1 MYSGAGD
8 TMRTIGQN
16 PVESGFPAD
25 LATGWS
31 WDFAQL
37 AEGLLDVERQ
47 AAPLDDGCIGSVTVD
62 RACLHQ
68 VHAFTGWFL
77 ALVPAP
83 ESGAVYIEGRRLI
96 AGDAVLLP
104 PGSSLELLS
113 HGVGR
118 LFLIAVP
125 ADRTG
130 ARTRL
135 RSPRWFS
142 RTESRAGCLS
152 DDLRAWLEASGS
164 TGFDSQRCH
173 ATRARLLLWLQ
184 SITADSQRVE
194 GEGPALSRRRV
205 AVERVRRFIHDHLAE
220 TMTLAELCQHA
231 HLQARS
237 LEYGFRDL
245 VGLSPFKYI
254 KMLRLAEVR
263 RRLQTSSPLERSVSE
278 LALDCGFCHL
288 SQFAADYKRVFLESP
303 SATRRVAERPGS
315 THVPRYEVGEISI
328 AAR

>member
-1 MYSGAGD
+1 MRCLLGAAS
-8 TMRTIGQN
+8 TMRTIGQHTAE
-16 PVESGFPAD
+16 PGFPGD
-25 LATGWS
+25 LANGWS
-31 WDFAQL
+31 WDIAQL
-37 AEGLLDVERQ
+37 ADGMLEVERH
-47 AAPLDDGCIGSVTVD
+47 AVPFDPGCIGSITVD

-68 VHAFTGWFL
+68 VNAFAGWSVVL
-77 ALVPAP
+77 LPAP

-231 HLQARS
+231 
-237 LEYGFRDL
+237 
-245 VGLSPFKYI
+245 
-254 KMLRLAEVR
+254 
-263 RRLQTSSPLERSVSE
+263 
-278 LALDCGFCHL
+278 
-288 SQFAADYKRVFLESP
+288 
-303 SATRRVAERPGS
+303 
-315 THVPRYEVGEISI
+315 
-328 AAR
+328 